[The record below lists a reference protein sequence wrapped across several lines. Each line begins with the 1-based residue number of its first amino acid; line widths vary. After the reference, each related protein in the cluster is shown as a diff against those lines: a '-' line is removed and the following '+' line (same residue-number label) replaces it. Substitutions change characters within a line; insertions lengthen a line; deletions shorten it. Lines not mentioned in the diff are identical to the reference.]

1 MRKQKLFVQGPLAW
15 VSLTV
20 ACCTLFWFL
29 FLRKAVP
36 DCPMRIM
43 TVETFYNRGVRN
55 DETGPAA
62 PVVVATKNKP
72 AQKRKK
78 TGLPFQ
84 PPGDDRW
91 FAKEVAKAKKEIQQ
105 SKNELRLIVR
115 EADQQREIRALIQER
130 TDDEQTERG
139 DRNDSRQ

>member
-1 MRKQKLFVQGPLAW
+1 MQGPVAW

-55 DETGPAA
+55 DETGPTA
-62 PVVVATKNKP
+62 PVVAATKNKP
-72 AQKRKK
+72 AQKHKK
-78 TGLPFQ
+78 AGLTFRPA
-84 PPGDDRW
+84 GDDRW
-91 FAKEVAKAKKEIQQ
+91 FAKEVAKAQKEIQQ

-115 EADQQREIRALIQER
+115 EADQQREIRALIHER
-130 TDDEQTERG
+130 TDDEQTGLDERD
-139 DRNDSRQ
+139 DR